1 MRNIW
6 LVIKH
11 DVSVTLRQVS
21 FWILTVI
28 MPLILV
34 GINTYL
40 VVDVNRVAAGDD
52 AETSVEEQ
60 AQASADLVFGLV
72 DEAGL
77 INDYPTLV
85 TAEMFPIFP
94 DETDARAALEADEIM
109 QVVIIPADYIDSGE
123 LTIYDREFQITM
135 DGQGMGVAFDSNEAW
150 LLRYLLDYNLTG
162 DEQLV
167 QLLRDPINFIEIQTH
182 ALNPP
187 DVDPAANS
195 EMMAA
200 LVASMMPYVFYFLLV
215 MGGNYMMRSVV
226 AEKENRT
233 VELLLLSINPRELMI
248 GKMLAMSLV
257 MLIQVVV
264 WVGSAILLL
273 DRARNFLTGA
283 SFEFP
288 AGFLFYAI
296 VFLVLGYLL
305 YASIMSMA
313 GAIAPNAREG
323 AQLIWLLIIP
333 LMPTLM
339 FGQEFLQNPHG
350 TLSLVLSLFPL
361 SSPSAMVTRIAVAE
375 VPFWQI
381 GLSLGLLALTTYG
394 FVLLAG
400 RFFRTDN
407 LLSDASLNVKRLL
420 TGWRS

>member
-21 FWILTVI
+21 FWILTII

-34 GINTYL
+34 GINAYL
-40 VVDVNRVAAGDD
+40 LVDVNDGGAGDD
-52 AETSVEEQ
+52 AETSVEQQ
-60 AQASADLVFGLV
+60 AQESAALVFALV
-72 DEAGL
+72 DEGGL
-77 INDYPTLV
+77 INDYPALV
-85 TAEMFPIFP
+85 TAEMFPLFP
-94 DETDARAALEADEIM
+94 DESSALAALDANEVM
-109 QVVIIPADYIDSGE
+109 QVVVIPADYVATGE
-123 LTIYDREFQITM
+123 LTIYAREFQITM
-135 DGQGMGVAFDSNEAW
+135 NGQGMGVAFDSNEAW
-150 LLRYLLDYNLTG
+150 LLSYLLDYNLTG

-167 QLLRDPINFIEIQTH
+167 QVLRDPINFQEINVH

-187 DVDPAANS
+187 EVDPAANS
-195 EMMAA
+195 ELMAT

-233 VELLLLSINPRELMI
+233 VELLLLSVNPQELMI
-248 GKMLAMSLV
+248 GKMVAMSLV

-264 WVGSAILLL
+264 WVGSSVLLL
-273 DRARNFLTGA
+273 DRARSFLTGA
-283 SFEFP
+283 SFDFP
-288 AGFLFYAI
+288 PGFLFYAI
-296 VFLVLGYLL
+296 LFLVLGYLL
-305 YASIMSMA
+305 YAAIMSMA

-394 FVLLAG
+394 FILLAG

>member
-40 VVDVNRVAAGDD
+40 VVDVNGGGDGDD

-60 AQASADLVFGLV
+60 AQESAELIFALV

-77 INDYPTLV
+77 INDYPALV
-85 TAEMFPIFP
+85 TAEMFPLYP
-94 DETDARAALEADEIM
+94 DEATARAALAADEVM
-109 QVVIIPADYIDSGE
+109 QVVIIPADYIDTGE
-123 LTIYDREFQITM
+123 LTIYDHEFQIRM
-135 DGQGMGVAFDSNEAW
+135 DGQGMGVAFDSTEAW

-167 QLLRDPINFIEIQTH
+167 QLLRDPINFIEIQQH
-182 ALNPP
+182 VLNPP
-187 DVDPAANS
+187 EVDPAANS
-195 EMMAA
+195 ELMAT

-233 VELLLLSINPRELMI
+233 VELLLLSLKPQELMI
-248 GKMLAMSLV
+248 GKMIAMSLV

-264 WVGSAILLL
+264 WVGSAVLLL

-283 SFEFP
+283 NFEFP
-288 AGFLFYAI
+288 PGFLLYA
-296 VFLVLGYLL
+296 VLFLVLGYML

-350 TLSLVLSLFPL
+350 TLSLLLSLFPL

-375 VPFWQI
+375 VAFWQI

-394 FVLLAG
+394 FILLAG
-400 RFFRTDN
+400 RCFRTDN

-420 TGWRS
+420 TGWRG